1 MSAVRW
7 LAKFGAAAAV
17 VLIACGFATAR
28 FGSGLQMPA
37 TTTRDG
43 TLITL
48 SRYLREPVPGI
59 VLLGSSLAFR
69 LKEEYFATPGVR
81 NLALAGGSP
90 VTGLEI
96 VANRSRLPGL
106 ILIEVNVLSRATDTA
121 LVERY
126 SHGDAEPLFFRPVRA
141 AVAAY
146 EQRRH
151 APLTHAQVALDLRRL
166 VGQPPS
172 DFDNRNYLDR
182 ALEQFD
188 AEDPTGA
195 ARSNTKRIEA
205 LIRTVEQRGARV
217 FLFELPYSE
226 PIEGSRSAVITREII
241 HAAFPDSN
249 RWLSVEVD
257 RRELRWT
264 DGVHLDER
272 SAVIVTQAMERA
284 LASARPGK

>member
-1 MSAVRW
+1 
-7 LAKFGAAAAV
+7 
-17 VLIACGFATAR
+17 LIACGFATVR

-48 SRYLREPVPGI
+48 SRYLREPVPDI
-59 VLLGSSLAFR
+59 VLVGSSITFR
-69 LKEEYFATPGVR
+69 LKEEYFATSSLR

-96 VANRSRLPGL
+96 VANQPQLPKF
-106 ILIEVNVLSRATDTA
+106 ILVEANVLGRPTDAA

-126 SHGDAEPLFFRPVRA
+126 SRGDTEPFFFRPVRA

-146 EQRRH
+146 EQQRH
-151 APLTHAQVALDLRRL
+151 APLTYEQVAPDLGRL
-166 VGQPPS
+166 VAQPPG
-172 DFDNRNYLDR
+172 DFDNRIYADR
-182 ALEQFD
+182 ALQQFNV
-188 AEDPTGA
+188 EDPTDA
-195 ARSNTKRIEA
+195 ARLNVKRIGE
-205 LIRTVEQRGARV
+205 LIRQVEQRGARV

-226 PIEGSRSAVITREII
+226 PIEGSRFAATTREIV
-241 HAAFPDSN
+241 HAAFRDSK
-249 RWLSVEVD
+249 RWLSIEVD
-257 RRELRWT
+257 RSELRWA

-284 LASARPGK
+284 LASARTVK

>member
-1 MSAVRW
+1 MSAVGW
-7 LAKFGAAAAV
+7 LIKCGAGAAI
-17 VLIACGFATAR
+17 VLIACGFATVR

-48 SRYLREPVPGI
+48 SRYLREPVPDI
-59 VLLGSSLAFR
+59 VLVGSSITFR
-69 LKEEYFATPGVR
+69 LKEEYFATPGLR

-96 VANRSRLPGL
+96 VANQPRLPGL
-106 ILIEVNVLSRATDTA
+106 ILVEANVLGRPADTA
-121 LVERY
+121 LIERY
-126 SHGDAEPLFFRPVRA
+126 SGGDAEPFFFRPVRA

-146 EQRRH
+146 EQRLH
-151 APLTHAQVALDLRRL
+151 APLTHEQVVLELRRL

-172 DFDNRNYLDR
+172 DFDSRIYTDR
-182 ALEQFD
+182 ALQQFN
-188 AEDPTGA
+188 AEDPTDA
-195 ARSNTKRIEA
+195 ARSNTKRMEE
-205 LIRTVEQRGARV
+205 LIRMVEQRGARV

-226 PIEGSRSAVITREII
+226 PIEGTRFAATTRKII

-249 RWLSVEVD
+249 RWLPIEVN
-257 RRELRWT
+257 RSELRWA

-272 SAVIVTQAMERA
+272 SAVVVAQAMERA
-284 LASARPGK
+284 LAAARAVK

>member
-7 LAKFGAAAAV
+7 LIKCGAAAAI
-17 VLIACGFATAR
+17 VLIACGFATVR
-28 FGSGLQMPA
+28 FGSGLQMPT

-48 SRYLREPVPGI
+48 SRYLREPVPDI
-59 VLLGSSLAFR
+59 VLVGSSITFR
-69 LKEEYFATPGVR
+69 LKEEYFATPGLR

-96 VANRSRLPGL
+96 IANQPQLPKF
-106 ILIEVNVLSRATDTA
+106 ILVEANVLGRPTDVA

-126 SHGDAEPLFFRPVRA
+126 SRGDTEPFLFRPVRA

-151 APLTHAQVALDLRRL
+151 APLTYEQVAPDLRRL
-166 VGQPPS
+166 VAQPPS
-172 DFDNRNYLDR
+172 DFDNRIYADR
-182 ALEQFD
+182 ALQQFN
-188 AEDPTGA
+188 AEDPVNA
-195 ARSNTKRIEA
+195 ARLNVTRIQE
-205 LIRTVEQRGARV
+205 LIRIVEQRGARV
-217 FLFELPYSE
+217 LLFELPYSE
-226 PIEGSRSAVITREII
+226 PIEGSRFAATTREIV

-249 RWLSVEVD
+249 RWLSVDVS
-257 RRELRWT
+257 RSELRWA

-272 SAVIVTQAMERA
+272 SAVIITQAMERA
-284 LASARPGK
+284 LASARRAK

>member
-7 LAKFGAAAAV
+7 LVKFGAAAAI
-17 VLIACGFATAR
+17 VLIACGFATVR

-48 SRYLREPVPGI
+48 SRYMREPVPGT
-59 VLLGSSLAFR
+59 VLVGSSITFR
-69 LKEEYFATPGVR
+69 LKEEYFATAGLR

-96 VANRSRLPGL
+96 VANQPQLPGL
-106 ILIEVNVLSRATDTA
+106 ILVEANVLSRATDTA

-126 SHGDAEPLFFRPVRA
+126 SYGGTEPFFFRPVRA

-151 APLTHAQVALDLRRL
+151 APLTHEQVALDLRRL

-172 DFDNRNYLDR
+172 DFDNRIYVDR
-182 ALEQFD
+182 AQQQFN
-188 AEDPTGA
+188 AEDPTDA
-195 ARSNTKRIEA
+195 ARSITRRIEE
-205 LIRTVEQRGARV
+205 LIRIVEQRGARV
-217 FLFELPYSE
+217 LLFELPYSE
-226 PIEGSRSAVITREII
+226 TIEGSRYAATTREII

-249 RWLSVEVD
+249 QWLPVDVD
-257 RRELRWT
+257 RSELRWA

-272 SAVIVTQAMERA
+272 SAVIVTQAMDRA